1 MDTKTSTTKKMKKQS
16 KKSKKKTKVSRQNVG
31 MCAWVEGFTPQ
42 VTAVVAEFANVN
54 VSMSKVEFK
63 PRESGNQEARFLGQ
77 NGDSVFGDYAI
88 ARYLIR
94 TFAAKSGLLGAN
106 ALESSQVDQWID
118 FVNSRSSSNLSIA
131 LAAVNLHLKTRNFLV
146 SGSVTLADIVMWAS
160 ISSLEDN
167 SFLQSEYADVSRWFD
182 AVSSIRQF
190 KISIGKLRSSL
201 NAARANL
208 KKAAREEKTREA
220 LLKDS
225 KTGAKSVGKMS
236 MGAMPDLEGVTDPTK
251 VVTRFPPEPS
261 GYMHIGHVKAATLN
275 HFYAKKKYQG
285 KLVIR
290 MDDTNPNNE
299 KGEFEESILADL
311 KRLGIEGD
319 LFTRTSDHFDAIYEY
334 AKQAI
339 NDDLAYMDCTP
350 HEEMK
355 QERREKKESKFRNQ
369 DKKET
374 LELFE
379 RMYVVFERGDLFSHL
394 LN

>member
-1 MDTKTSTTKKMKKQS
+1 MKKQS

-54 VSMSKVEFK
+54 VSMSNVEFK
-63 PRESGNQEARFLGQ
+63 PRESGNQEARFMGQ
-77 NGDSVFGDYAI
+77 NGDSMFGDYAI

-146 SGSVTLADIVMWAS
+146 SGSVTLADIVMWVS

-167 SFLQSEYADVSRWFD
+167 SFLQSEYADVSRWFN

-201 NAARANL
+201 NAAKANL
-208 KKAAREEKTREA
+208 KKAAREDKTRKA

-236 MGAMPDLEGVTDPTK
+236 VGAMPDLEGVTDPTK

-355 QERREKKESKFRNQ
+355 LERREKKESKFRNQ

-379 RMYVVFERGDLFSHL
+379 RMYVVFEREAREF
-394 LN
+394 

>member
-1 MDTKTSTTKKMKKQS
+1 MDTKTSTTKKTKKQS
-16 KKSKKKTKVSRQNVG
+16 KKSKKQTKVSRQNVG

-88 ARYLIR
+88 VLILDSNICCQVR
-94 TFAAKSGLLGAN
+94 TSRRERSG
-106 ALESSQVDQWID
+106 I
-118 FVNSRSSSNLSIA
+118 FPSRSMDRFREFQEFSNLSIA

-251 VVTRFPPEPS
+251 VVTISSR
-261 GYMHIGHVKAATLN
+261 A
-275 HFYAKKKYQG
+275 
-285 KLVIR
+285 
-290 MDDTNPNNE
+290 
-299 KGEFEESILADL
+299 
-311 KRLGIEGD
+311 
-319 LFTRTSDHFDAIYEY
+319 
-334 AKQAI
+334 
-339 NDDLAYMDCTP
+339 
-350 HEEMK
+350 
-355 QERREKKESKFRNQ
+355 
-369 DKKET
+369 
-374 LELFE
+374 
-379 RMYVVFERGDLFSHL
+379 
-394 LN
+394 